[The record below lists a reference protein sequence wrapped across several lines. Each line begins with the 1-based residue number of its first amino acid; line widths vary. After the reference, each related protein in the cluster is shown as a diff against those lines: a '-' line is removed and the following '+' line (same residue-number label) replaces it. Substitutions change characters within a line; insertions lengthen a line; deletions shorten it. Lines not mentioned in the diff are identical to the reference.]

1 MAENISVCSPGVVVE
16 MTTELSPQPDAVD
29 SPLLFGSRSRYGSC
43 EGESSSLSVGRCRD
57 DGAGEAWLLAKS
69 SRLGPSENLDR
80 SRELAS
86 DASENLE

>member
-1 MAENISVCSPGVVVE
+1 MAPNISVCSPGMPVE
-16 MTTELSPQPDAVD
+16 MMTESSPAVD